1 MNWTLPFRLL
11 CDTVVNFQANQEE
24 ISLIVSPEKITFK
37 NYVDDEPGII
47 DFFFNFK
54 LIRCTNFFQ
63 NESNSFIWQYTYKD
77 KKNCDIF
84 ADPSKVVHTAL
95 NLDPDEFDNCQIGVD
110 TNITFCLKEFRV
122 SYSAIQCLSFVRTFY
137 IRWINW
143 IVLWI

>member
-1 MNWTLPFRLL
+1 MSQ
-11 CDTVVNFQANQEE
+11 V
-24 ISLIVSPEKITFK
+24 SLI
-37 NYVDDEPGII
+37 
-47 DFFFNFK
+47 FFFNFK
-54 LIRCTNFFQ
+54 LICCTNFIQ

-122 SYSAIQCLSFVRTFY
+122 SYSAI
-137 IRWINW
+137 
-143 IVLWI
+143 